1 MPVSKVCPQCEKT
14 FHVKPSWASQQCCS
28 RACRVAYEAIHGRAA
43 AQAVPIKFT
52 CKQCGGPFEMKPA
65 YLSVYRKK
73 FGKDPMYCS
82 IPCSAK
88 GRRADTE
95 ARSTFVCE
103 NCGKTNQMKRYEGTG
118 RTVYYRQQRY
128 CGQTCKVEGQ
138 MKAAHER
145 FKGGDYGR
153 HVKRN
158 GYVWISVP
166 ALANGGVKREMLEH
180 RHVMEQQLGRKLL
193 PEETV
198 HHKDGNRQ
206 NNTPEN
212 LELFTSRHGPGH
224 RVTDRVAN
232 AIETLRLY
240 PDFAARA
247 GVALVDVGGEAHAQV
262 TPPARSEPPAASG

>member
-1 MPVSKVCPQCEKT
+1 MR
-14 FHVKPSWASQQCCS
+14 KP
-28 RACRVAYEAIHGRAA
+28 A
-43 AQAVPIKFT
+43 AQPVEFA
-52 CKQCGGPFEMKPA
+52 CKQCGKPFFMKA
-65 YLSVYRKK
+65 SFVREYQKR

-82 IPCSAK
+82 IPCSAL

-95 ARSTFVCE
+95 ARNVFTCIQ
-103 NCGKTNQMKRYEGTG
+103 CGKVNKMRRYEMPG
-118 RTVYYRQQRY
+118 RTKYDKTQKFCDQACKAEWQRQDALR
-128 CGQTCKVEGQ
+128 
-138 MKAAHER
+138 
-145 FKGGDYGR
+145 R
-153 HVKRN
+153 HQAGEIKTHIKRN
-158 GYVWISVP
+158 GYAWISLPTLVTGKKG
-166 ALANGGVKREMLEH
+166 AILEH
-180 RHVMEQQLGRKLL
+180 RYVMEQLLGRKLL

-206 NNTPEN
+206 NNKPEN

-247 GVALVDVGGEAHAQV
+247 GVALVDVAMVDHAQV